1 MPRRSRPLPI
11 ILTWI
16 SAVGVLAI
24 VTVGWWTGRPLSLE
38 LAGTITAFWAFT
50 VRSDLSFNRRLG
62 DRDRAVKELAVRKGM
77 PDARVE
83 TVYALVEAELDSE
96 RRRQRALERTRP

>member
-1 MPRRSRPLPI
+1 M
-11 ILTWI
+11 
-16 SAVGVLAI
+16 GVLAI

-50 VRSDLSFNRRLG
+50 VRSDLSFHKRLG
-62 DRDRAVKELAVRKGM
+62 DRDRAVRELAARKGV

-83 TVYALVEAELDSE
+83 TVYALVEAELDGE
-96 RRRQRALERTRP
+96 RRRQRALERTRS

>member
-1 MPRRSRPLPI
+1 MPRRRRPLPI
-11 ILTWI
+11 VLTWL

-24 VTVGWWTGRPLSLE
+24 VTVGWWAGKPLSLE

-50 VRSDLSFNRRLG
+50 VRSDLSFHRRLG
-62 DRDRAVKELAVRKGM
+62 DRDRAVKELAVRKGV

-83 TVYALVEAELDSE
+83 TVYALVEAELEGE
-96 RRRQRALERTRP
+96 RRRQRQLERSRP